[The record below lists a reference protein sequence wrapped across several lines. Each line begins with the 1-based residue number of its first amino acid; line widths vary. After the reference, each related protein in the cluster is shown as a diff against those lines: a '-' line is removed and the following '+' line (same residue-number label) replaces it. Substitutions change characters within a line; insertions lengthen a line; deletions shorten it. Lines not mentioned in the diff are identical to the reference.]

1 MKQSNIYIFDTPA
14 DAAKAIAQLI
24 LNRVSEKQN
33 LSYAFNL
40 AISGGKTP
48 ETLFGILANDFAEK
62 IPWHQL
68 RLFWVDERCVPPTH
82 PESNF
87 GMTNETL
94 LKKVDLPRKNIFR
107 MKGEAAPEEEAI
119 RYQSVLTK
127 ELPSKNGIPVFNLIL
142 LGMGNDGHTAS
153 IFPKDMDLIDNHL
166 SVAVTRHPDTGQKR
180 ITLTGPVLKQA
191 EEIIFFIT
199 GAQKATILKE
209 MLLNEPSAKKY
220 PAFHISSAAE
230 KTSFY
235 LDKEASALLPKEI
248 QSAI

>member
-1 MKQSNIYIFDTPA
+1 MKQSNIHIFDTPK

-24 LNRVSEKQN
+24 SNHINEEHFSSQP
-33 LSYAFNL
+33 FNV

-48 ETLFGILANDFAEK
+48 ETLFDILANDFAEK

-94 LKKVDLPRKNIFR
+94 LRKVAFPRENIFR
-107 MKGEAAPEEEAI
+107 MKGEAFPEEEAI
-119 RYQSVLTK
+119 RYQSVLAK

-153 IFPKDMDLIDNHL
+153 IFPKDMDLIDSCS
-166 SVAVTRHPDTGQKR
+166 SVTVTRHPDTGQKR

-199 GAQKATILKE
+199 GAQKAIILKE
-209 MLLNEPSAKKY
+209 ILLNEPSAKKY

-230 KTSFY
+230 NTSFY
-235 LDKEASALLPKEI
+235 LDKEAATLLPEELL
-248 QSAI
+248 S